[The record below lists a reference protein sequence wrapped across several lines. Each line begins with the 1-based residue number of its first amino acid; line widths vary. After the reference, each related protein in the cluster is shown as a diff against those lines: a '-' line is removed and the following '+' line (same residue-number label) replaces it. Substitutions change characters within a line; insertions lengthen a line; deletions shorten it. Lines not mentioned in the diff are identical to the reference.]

1 MFETFRRRISEAY
14 GDLNDREKLLVKVAG
29 VVLPLVALAFVAILF
44 NQSLATV
51 RSDIEGY
58 ERTLK
63 LLGDVAPSYASRQ
76 EEGESRQSEQF
87 SNEAIESNDLDLTSF
102 VATHAT
108 AVGVQVDTYDESQR
122 PIGSEGEGDDES
134 SLYKHQVT
142 VKVRDATIDK
152 IRKLLERIETA
163 DKPVVIERIKI
174 SKKDRDEAKVRSDLV
189 VTTFKRKA
197 KG

>member
-1 MFETFRRRISEAY
+1 MFETFRRRISKSY

-51 RSDIEGY
+51 QSDIERY
-58 ERTLK
+58 ERTLN
-63 LLGDVAPSYASRQ
+63 LIGDVAPSYASRQ
-76 EEGESRQSEQF
+76 KQGESRQSDQF
-87 SNEAIESNDLDLTSF
+87 SDEAIESNELDLTSF

-108 AVGVQVDTYDESQR
+108 AVGVQVDTYDENQR

-134 SLYKHQVT
+134 SLYKYQVT
-142 VKVRDATIDK
+142 VKIRDATIDK